1 MNSASI
7 LLNFIAIIE
16 TKYERKNLC
25 LFANVDQ
32 LHISKMTITLSVL
45 FCSAKLIGLV
55 QILNAT
61 DKGQSEVIFDIII
74 MNLITVPFK
83 ASEVFPCLWLIQL
96 FKDVEN
102 IQERVSEIT
111 RYYKGSRTWQRIKT
125 NTIYQ
130 EVTKSIGEYF
140 QKIVAGGREKENKT
154 LFIF

>member
-7 LLNFIAIIE
+7 LVIFIVIIE

-25 LFANVDQ
+25 FFANTDQ

-74 MNLITVPFK
+74 MYLITIPFK
-83 ASEVFPCLWLIQL
+83 ASEVCPCLGLMQL
-96 FKDVEN
+96 FKNAEN
-102 IQERVSEIT
+102 IRER
-111 RYYKGSRTWQRIKT
+111 
-125 NTIYQ
+125 
-130 EVTKSIGEYF
+130 
-140 QKIVAGGREKENKT
+140 
-154 LFIF
+154 